1 MATYMVVNGRNAG
14 NFGFGNAVAVV
25 IFVISL
31 VVALIYQRFV
41 LRRDT
46 AGAITEGR
54 RPDERAHR
62 RHPRSTA
69 TWPPRPAAGSAP
81 HEERCPGAALVVL
94 HRSRRHRAHARA
106 GAVHHHRRL
115 PHNSQITVDPRLAR
129 SVERAELRTCSPG
142 RSSGARCSTRSSPPV
157 DHGRCGR
164 PRADGQLRHRPVPF
178 RGRGVLYA
186 LFAAG
191 LMFPITVAIT
201 PLYIVI
207 RNLGLM
213 NSSPASSCRRSRSR
227 CRRRSSSSCR
237 SCGRSR
243 TRSGGGVHRRRSRLG
258 FFWRMVLP
266 LSVPGVIT
274 VGILA
279 FIGSWNSYLLP
290 LFILNNEASF
300 TLPLGVQAFS
310 SQYSVDTAKVLAFTS
325 LSMLPAL
332 LFFSL
337 FERRIV
343 GGLTGA
349 VKG

>member
-1 MATYMVVNGRNAG
+1 M
-14 NFGFGNAVAVV
+14 
-25 IFVISL
+25 S
-31 VVALIYQRFV
+31 AL
-41 LRRDT
+41 
-46 AGAITEGR
+46 
-54 RPDERAHR
+54 
-62 RHPRSTA
+62 TA
-69 TWPPRPAAGSAP
+69 TSGFSAARQRRRRAKEPLPWGHP
-81 HEERCPGAALVVL
+81 FVYFIALVVIAL
-94 HRSRRHRAHARA
+94 MLAPVLYIIIGGFRS
-106 GAVHHHRRL
+106 
-115 PHNSQITVDPRLAR
+115 NSQITVDPAGWPDPWNVQNYLAVLTGPQFWQQVLN
-129 SVERAELRTCSPG
+129 SVIAATGTTAGVVALGLMASYVI
-142 RSSGARCSTRSSPPV
+142 ARYT
-157 DHGRCGR
+157 
-164 PRADGQLRHRPVPF
+164 F
-178 RGRGVLYA
+178 RGRGALYA

-207 RNLGLM
+207 RDLGLM
-213 NSSPASSCRRSRSR
+213 NSLAGIILPQIAFALPTTIIILVPFLRAIPDEIQEAAFIDGC
-227 CRRRSSSSCR
+227 
-237 SCGRSR
+237 
-243 TRSGGGVHRRRSRLG
+243 SRLG

-266 LSVPGVIT
+266 LSGPGVIT

-290 LFILNNEASF
+290 LFILNNEATF

-332 LFFSL
+332 VFFSL

>member
-1 MATYMVVNGRNAG
+1 MTTLTAPATAAVSTSEPGRSRRRKEKLPWG
-14 NFGFGNAVAVV
+14 NP
-25 IFVISL
+25 L
-31 VVALIYQRFV
+31 VYFVALIVIALMLAPV
-41 LRRDT
+41 LYIII
-46 AGAITEGR
+46 GGF
-54 RPDERAHR
+54 
-62 RHPRSTA
+62 RS
-69 TWPPRPAAGSAP
+69 
-81 HEERCPGAALVVL
+81 
-94 HRSRRHRAHARA
+94 
-106 GAVHHHRRL
+106 
-115 PHNSQITVDPRLAR
+115 NSQITVDPAGWPDPWNFENYLTVLTGPQFWGQVLNSVIAATATTAGVVVLGLMASYVIAR
-129 SVERAELRTCSPG
+129 YR
-142 RSSGARCSTRSSPPV
+142 
-157 DHGRCGR
+157 
-164 PRADGQLRHRPVPF
+164 F

-207 RNLGLM
+207 RDLGLM
-213 NSSPASSCRRSRSR
+213 NSLAGIILPQIAFALPTTIIILVPFLRAIPDEIQEAAFIDG
-227 CRRRSSSSCR
+227 
-237 SCGRSR
+237 CG
-243 TRSGGGVHRRRSRLG
+243 RLG

-266 LSVPGVIT
+266 LSIPGVIT

-290 LFILNNEASF
+290 LFILNNEATY

-325 LSMLPAL
+325 LSMIPAL
-332 LFFSL
+332 VFFSL